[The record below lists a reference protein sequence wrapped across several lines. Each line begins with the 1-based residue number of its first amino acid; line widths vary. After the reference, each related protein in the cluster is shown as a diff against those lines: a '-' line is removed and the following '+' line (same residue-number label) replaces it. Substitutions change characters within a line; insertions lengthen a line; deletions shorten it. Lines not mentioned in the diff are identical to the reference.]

1 MTKNGYLETA
11 EGRKQLEDYF
21 LKFLD
26 KKIHEAKHGTLGVT
40 YFYPEVTAEK
50 MSSYRKKQ

>member
-21 LKFLD
+21 LKCLD
-26 KKIHEAKHGTLGVT
+26 KKIHEAKHETLGVT

>member
-21 LKFLD
+21 LKCLD
-26 KKIHEAKHGTLGVT
+26 KKIHEAKHETLGVT
-40 YFYPEVTAEK
+40 YFYTEVTAE
-50 MSSYRKKQ
+50 